1 MGFCAVP
8 GAIPVQPLWYCSI
21 CIGGRVPVMMHPKGS
36 WNGFLRCSRGYSCS
50 TSPGLFLVSWGLGS
64 CDDAPQGIVEW
75 VSALFPG
82 LFLFNLSVIV
92 PFVLGGWV
100 PVMMHPKG
108 SWNRFL
114 QCTRG
119 NSCTTPPGLFHL
131 SWGLGSCDDA
141 SQGIV
146 EWVSA
151 LFPGLF
157 LYNSSGVVPFV
168 LKVEFKC

>member
-1 MGFCAVP
+1 
-8 GAIPVQPLWYCSI
+8 
-21 CIGGRVPVMMHPKGS
+21 MMHPK
-36 WNGFLRCSRGYSCS
+36 
-50 TSPGLFLVSWGLGS
+50 
-64 CDDAPQGIVEW
+64 GIVEW

-114 QCTRG
+114 AVHLG
-119 NSCTTPPGLFHL
+119 NSCTTPRGCSIL

-141 SQGIV
+141 SQGS
-146 EWVSA
+146 WNRFLRCSQG
-151 LFPGLF
+151 LFLCTTPPGLF
-157 LYNSSGVVPFV
+157 HLS
-168 LKVEFKC
+168 